1 MWQVSIATG
10 AEGEEAVGQLLE
22 RTLSQA
28 PSVFRDEKT
37 GGIVV
42 TSYPKRLPRP
52 RRALHVALKEGLADL
67 RQFGLDPSPGR
78 ISIQP
83 LPRRNWSESWKRHF
97 KPIDIQG
104 KLLLKPSWSRRRPI
118 PGQRVVILD
127 PGLSFG
133 TGHHP
138 TTLYCLEQ
146 LVCCRKPG
154 PAQSCL
160 DIGTGSGILAIAAAK
175 LGYGPVVA
183 FDFDPESL
191 RVSRQNV
198 KRNKVKIRLGR
209 GELGRM
215 PQWARGQY
223 DFVCANLACDLL
235 LAQVKVLCQVLK
247 PGGKLVVA
255 GILGREFAKIRQKF
269 SESNLTFEKTRVRRE
284 WKSGRIAHLPAGSA
298 SHRSS
303 AAKE

>member
-1 MWQVSIATG
+1 V
-10 AEGEEAVGQLLE
+10 
-22 RTLSQA
+22 
-28 PSVFRDEKT
+28 
-37 GGIVV
+37 IV
-42 TSYPKRLPRP
+42 
-52 RRALHVALKEGLADL
+52 
-67 RQFGLDPSPGR
+67 
-78 ISIQP
+78 
-83 LPRRNWSESWKRHF
+83 
-97 KPIDIQG
+97 
-104 KLLLKPSWSRRRPI
+104 
-118 PGQRVVILD
+118 LD

-138 TTLYCLEQ
+138 TTLYCLQQ

-154 PAQSCL
+154 VAQSCL

-175 LGYGPVVA
+175 LGYEPVVA

-209 GELGRM
+209 GDLGRL
-215 PQWARGQY
+215 PKWARRQY

-235 LAQVKVLCQVLK
+235 LAHVKVLHRVLK
-247 PGGKLVVA
+247 PGGKMVLA
-255 GILGREFAKIRQKF
+255 GILGREFATIRQKF
-269 SESNLTFEKTRVRRE
+269 SESHLTFEKTGVSRE

-303 AAKE
+303 VAKE

>member
-10 AEGEEAVGQLLE
+10 AEGEEAVSQLLE
-22 RTLSQA
+22 RTFRQS

-42 TSYPKRLPRP
+42 TSYPKRLPQAK
-52 RRALHVALKEGLADL
+52 RALGEALKLGLAGL
-67 RQFGLDPSPGR
+67 RQFGLDPGPGR

-83 LPRRNWSESWKRHF
+83 LPRRNWSQSWKRHF

-104 KLLLKPSWSRRRPI
+104 KLLLKPSWSRRRPL
-118 PGQRVVILD
+118 PGQKVVILD

-138 TTLYCLEQ
+138 TTLYCLQQ
-146 LVCCRKPG
+146 LVRCRKPG
-154 PAQSCL
+154 TAQSCL
-160 DIGTGSGILAIAAAK
+160 DVGTGSGILAIAAAK
-175 LGYGPVVA
+175 LGYDPVVA
-183 FDFDPESL
+183 FDCDPESL

-215 PQWARGQY
+215 PRWARQRY

-235 LAQVKVLCQVLK
+235 LADVEVLRRVLK
-247 PGGKLVVA
+247 PGGKMAVA
-255 GILGREFAKIRQKF
+255 GILGREFAKIRQRF
-269 SESNLTFEKTRVRRE
+269 GESNLTFEKTGVNKE
-284 WKSGRIAHLPAGSA
+284 WKSGRIAHLPAASA
-298 SHRSS
+298 SHSRP
-303 AAKE
+303 AVKH